1 MSKCDAYNSTAD
13 ALGNFTGSAPID
25 AITCTY
31 SADWGLGMG
40 ATFGLFVFG
49 IMGLS
54 LTVRT
59 RHPGPVTIAGM
70 LSAGV
75 IATTIPGIAAKIMA
89 FVLFV
94 AFSAAGFM
102 LYQRAQ
108 SSL

>member
-1 MSKCDAYNSTAD
+1 MACSDYNSTAD
-13 ALGNFTGSAPID
+13 ALSNFTGQAPLD
-25 AITCTY
+25 AVTCSY

-40 ATFGLFVFG
+40 PSFMLFMVGFLGL
-49 IMGLS
+49 GL
-54 LTVRT
+54 TIRT

-75 IATTIPGIAAKIMA
+75 FAVSVPGIAAKIFA
-89 FVLFV
+89 FVLFI

-102 LYQRAQ
+102 VYQRAQ